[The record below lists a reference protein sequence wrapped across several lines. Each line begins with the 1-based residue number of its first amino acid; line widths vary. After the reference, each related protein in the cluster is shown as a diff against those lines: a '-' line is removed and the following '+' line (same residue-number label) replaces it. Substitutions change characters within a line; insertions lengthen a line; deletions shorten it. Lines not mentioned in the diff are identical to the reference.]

1 VATKKHRKMV
11 KKIAKD
17 RQRAE
22 ELADEFVRRL
32 DPAA

>member
-11 KKIAKD
+11 KKIVKD
-17 RQRAE
+17 KQRAK
-22 ELADEFVRRL
+22 ELADDFVRHL